1 MAANAFDQLHGQV
14 VDSLTTIEIKY
25 TTPAGSRNHQ
35 TQVDEPLTQDAC
47 RESQTVEHQQI
58 KSAPD
63 KSLKEQIIGE
73 EGKSGEAD
81 PQPLNDIDR
90 AKVDTPHSTNSP
102 SEECAIPHG
111 ETQVVDEPQTQPT
124 CKESQTVKNQQIK
137 SSPDKSSKEQII
149 SKQCKSVE
157 ADPQPPNGIERA
169 QVDTPHSTNTLRA
182 ECASA
187 DSVSKQKITDEESS
201 NTVNN
206 NLPKNDAT
214 LDEVLHPDTNND
226 PHETSPHHK
235 VYNRNLKF

>member
-35 TQVDEPLTQDAC
+35 TQVDKPLTQDAC
-47 RESQTVEHQQI
+47 REPQTVEHQQI
-58 KSAPD
+58 KPAPT

-73 EGKSGEAD
+73 EGKSVEAD
-81 PQPLNDIDR
+81 SQPPNDIDR
-90 AKVDTPHSTNSP
+90 AQVDTPHSTNSP
-102 SEECAIPHG
+102 SEECAIPDG
-111 ETQVVDEPQTQPT
+111 ETQVDEPQTQDT
-124 CKESQTVKNQQIK
+124 CKESQTGKHQQIK

-149 SKQCKSVE
+149 GELGKSVE
-157 ADPQPPNGIERA
+157 ADPQPPNDIDRA
-169 QVDTPHSTNTLRA
+169 QVDTPHSTNTPRA
-182 ECASA
+182 ECAFP
-187 DSVSKQKITDEESS
+187 DSDSTEITDEESS

-226 PHETSPHHK
+226 THETSLHHK
-235 VYNRNLKF
+235 VYNRNLTF